1 MRALENINH
10 PFLSRPHAC
19 LRKYQPPLISLVPPC
34 LRFLLLSR
42 SSNTTPS
49 ISLATVWTSV
59 LAQWPRRGLNM
70 SEPRRGGPS
79 SPRHGG
85 TMEPTATVTG
95 GPARQAQHEWLP
107 DEFGSLSQSCGR
119 CLLVTS
125 RRRHRWPGAY
135 KCRPAA
141 AYKRCRAA
149 ASGELHTSKE
159 MLCCAESTYFFQVF

>member
-1 MRALENINH
+1 
-10 PFLSRPHAC
+10 
-19 LRKYQPPLISLVPPC
+19 
-34 LRFLLLSR
+34 
-42 SSNTTPS
+42 
-49 ISLATVWTSV
+49 VWTSV
-59 LAQWPRRGLNM
+59 LAQWPRRGLSM

-79 SPRHGG
+79 SPRHGDA
-85 TMEPTATVTG
+85 MEPTATVTG

-107 DEFGSLSQSCGR
+107 DGFGSLSQSCGR

-125 RRRHRWPGAY
+125 RSRHRWPGAY

-159 MLCCAESTYFFQVF
+159 MLCCAKSAYCFKCFRCFRGMLQMIYMDVAKVEREFCTCCICWKCFM